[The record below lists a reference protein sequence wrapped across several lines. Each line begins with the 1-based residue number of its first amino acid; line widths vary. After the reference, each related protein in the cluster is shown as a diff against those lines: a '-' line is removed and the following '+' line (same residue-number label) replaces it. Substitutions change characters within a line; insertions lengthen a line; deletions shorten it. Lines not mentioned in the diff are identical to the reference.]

1 MNKYYKY
8 IYEENVT
15 CFMELDEELYCFR
28 AIYQNEENLIS
39 TNIQIEKSKYGLP
52 EGSFID
58 CLEHLTVT
66 TQKEFLDIWNK
77 VVSSNLDSW
86 NKLKSELV
94 IGDKINAK
102 IICFYPQ
109 GIILEIGQLFCAIAN
124 YDECRNHFGGDKMYP
139 REEIALKIE
148 GFDDDNLWIK
158 LKI

>member
-1 MNKYYKY
+1 MNKYCKY

-28 AIYQNEENLIS
+28 AIYQNDKNLIS
-39 TNIQIEKSKYGLP
+39 TNIQIENSEYGLP
-52 EGSFID
+52 EGSFSH
-58 CLEHLTVT
+58 CLEDLTAI
-66 TQKEFLDIWNK
+66 TQREFLELWSK
-77 VVSSNLDSW
+77 ATLLYADSW
-86 NKLKSELV
+86 NKLKAKLV

-109 GIILEIGQLFCAIAN
+109 GIILEIWQLFCAIAN

-148 GFDDDNLWIK
+148 GFDDDNLWVR